1 MGLKSALED
10 MYKFIALDKTTDKV
24 LAIQKAIDPQSQF
37 TEHDGFWDETTDDAW
52 KNWVSSNKAQLQS
65 LGATTGLDGVSAKDL
80 VKNISSLKGTSSLDR
95 VHDLVTTKIE
105 SQGVGLIDRIASGIS
120 SLSSVFDDEP
130 EETSSSE
137 ADIIAATY
145 PNSAHFAE
153 KIVSVANNLGAN
165 PYDLANLI
173 NFESAGTFSA
183 SIQNRLGYTGLI
195 QFGRGAAKDLN
206 TSTADLANMEEEDQ
220 MDYVQRYFEL
230 SHKRRNADYSDP
242 AALHMAVFYPA
253 SINKNTGQVN
263 LDFEFPPKVVKANN
277 GIRSPRDY
285 MARLERNAKI
295 RPDQQ
300 LSEEKI
306 RNIIRESILKK
317 IKG

>member
-230 SHKRRNADYSDP
+230 SHKRQSSY
-242 AALHMAVFYPA
+242 
-253 SINKNTGQVN
+253 I
-263 LDFEFPPKVVKANN
+263 
-277 GIRSPRDY
+277 
-285 MARLERNAKI
+285 
-295 RPDQQ
+295 
-300 LSEEKI
+300 
-306 RNIIRESILKK
+306 
-317 IKG
+317 